1 MTAWGKADSMS
12 FGITRYGA
20 YVPRLRLQRAAIAA
34 ANAWMAPGLKSLG
47 KGTRAFCNWDED
59 AITMAVEAARDCLP
73 REARADVRG
82 VWLAST
88 TLPYADYQN
97 GAVVAAALGLPH
109 AVNTLDLAGSQ
120 RAGISGL
127 AQALGGGHDGAL
139 VIGSERPKAKP
150 ASTQELGYGAGAAA
164 FLLGRENIVARFLG
178 HAAGTSQ
185 FADHLRD
192 ADSDY
197 DYFWEERWVREEG
210 YAKLVPQVVQSA
222 LGDAGV
228 AIADI
233 THFILPSP
241 FRGAADAIAKRV
253 GFSGVA
259 ADNLGDWC
267 GHAGSAHGLLML
279 ADVLE
284 RAAPGEK
291 ILLIGFGQGVDAL
304 ILEVTEAVL
313 AGRPVGG
320 VGAAKRSGIE
330 TDSYMRMLSFYGEVK
345 PDWGMRSEKNEKA
358 SLSAQNRVAD
368 RLAGFVA
375 GTCRACGTVQ
385 FPRLAYC
392 VNPACAAPAAQFDD
406 HPLTE
411 EAAAVLTYTA
421 DWLSYYPAPPLYV
434 GFAQFDSGARL
445 MMEMVDV
452 GPEGLEVGVRLR
464 MVFRVKER
472 DRQRGYNRY
481 FWKATPVAS

>member
-1 MTAWGKADSMS
+1 MS

-20 YVPRLRLQRAAIAA
+20 YVPRLRLQRAAITA
-34 ANAWMAPGLKSLG
+34 ANAWMAPALKSQG

-59 AITMAVEAARDCLP
+59 AITMAVEAGRDCLP
-73 REARADVRG
+73 RSARADVRG

-97 GAVVAAALGLPH
+97 GAVVAAALGL
-109 AVNTLDLAGSQ
+109 ASGVNTLDLAGSQ
-120 RAGISGL
+120 RAGIAGL
-127 AQALGGGHDGAL
+127 AQALSGSHDGAL
-139 VIGSERPKAKP
+139 VIASERPKAKP

-164 FLLGRENIVARFLG
+164 FLLGRENVVARFLG
-178 HAAGTSQ
+178 HAASTSQ

-192 ADSDY
+192 AESDY

-210 YAKLVPQVVQSA
+210 YAKLIPQIVTSA
-222 LGDAGV
+222 LTDAGI
-228 AIADI
+228 AITDI
-233 THFILPSP
+233 AHFVLPSP
-241 FRGAADAIAKRV
+241 FKGAADAIAKRV
-253 GFSGVA
+253 GFTGAVA
-259 ADNLGDWC
+259 DTLGEWC

-279 ADVLE
+279 GDVLE
-284 RAAPGEK
+284 RATPGEK

-304 ILEVTEAVL
+304 VFEATDEILAR
-313 AGRPVGG
+313 RPNGG
-320 VGAAKRSGIE
+320 VEAAKSSGIV

-345 PDWGMRSEKNEKA
+345 PEWGMRGEKNEKA

-375 GTCRACGTVQ
+375 GVCRACGTVQ

-392 VNPACAAPAAQFDD
+392 VNPACNAPAAQFDD

-411 EAAAVLTYTA
+411 ESAAVLTYTA

-434 GFAQFDSGARL
+434 GFAQFESGARL

-452 GPEGLEVGVRLR
+452 GPDGLEVGVKLR
-464 MVFRVKER
+464 TVFRIKER

>member
-1 MTAWGKADSMS
+1 MS

-20 YVPRLRLQRAAIAA
+20 YVPRLRLQRAAITA
-34 ANAWMAPGLKSLG
+34 ANAWMAPGLKSQG
-47 KGTRAFCNWDED
+47 KGSRAFCNWDED

-73 REARADVRG
+73 RAARADVRG
-82 VWLAST
+82 IWLAST

-97 GAVVAAALGLPH
+97 GAVVAAALGLSGD
-109 AVNTLDLAGSQ
+109 VGTLDLGGSQ
-120 RAGISGL
+120 RAGIAGL
-127 AQALGGGHDGAL
+127 AQALSGGHEGIV

-164 FLLGRENIVARFLG
+164 FLLGRDNVVARFLG
-178 HAAGTSQ
+178 RASSTSQ
-185 FADHLRD
+185 FADHVRD
-192 ADSDY
+192 AGSDY
-197 DYFWEERWVREEG
+197 DYFWEERWVRDEG
-210 YAKLVPQVVQSA
+210 YGKLIPQVVRAA
-222 LGDAGV
+222 LGSAGIAIGDV
-228 AIADI
+228 A
-233 THFILPSP
+233 HFILPSP

-253 GFSGVA
+253 GFAGAV

-284 RAAPGEK
+284 RATPGEK
-291 ILLIGFGQGVDAL
+291 ILLVGFGQGVDAL
-304 ILEVTEAVL
+304 VLEATEEVL
-313 AGRPVGG
+313 AIRPAGG
-320 VGAAKRSGIE
+320 VEAARSNGIL

-411 EAAAVLTYTA
+411 ESAAVLTYTA

-464 MVFRVKER
+464 AVFRIKER